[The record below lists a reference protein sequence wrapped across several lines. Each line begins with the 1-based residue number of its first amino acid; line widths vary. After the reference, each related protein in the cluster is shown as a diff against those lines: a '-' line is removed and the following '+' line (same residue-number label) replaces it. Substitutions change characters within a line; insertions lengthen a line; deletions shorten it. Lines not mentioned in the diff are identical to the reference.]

1 MHERGVTLAL
11 MKRVEE
17 EVGATGEERITT
29 LRFRIGALSDV
40 DPVWLE
46 RDLADQSARRWG
58 YAPEMVFEQ
67 SDDAGDANALGV
79 TLVSIGVEA
88 RS

>member
-11 MKRVEE
+11 IRRVEE
-17 EVGATGEERITT
+17 EVGATGEERIKT

-40 DPVWLE
+40 DPLWLE
-46 RDLADQSARRWG
+46 RDLVLQFARRWG

-67 SDDAGDANALGV
+67 SEDAGDAKALGV

>member
-11 MKRVEE
+11 IRRAEE

-29 LRFRIGALSDV
+29 LLFRIGALSDV

-46 RDLADQSARRWG
+46 RDLAEHSARRWG
-58 YAPEMVFEQ
+58 YVPEMTFEQ

-88 RS
+88 RT